1 MMVYQFL
8 LFHQHLRHL
17 YQGLVLLK
25 NKHKI
30 HLHRLQQ
37 SEVLYLQVQKRLL
50 LLLLHLMELK
60 QEQKFHIHQK
70 ILFDHKFHQHNHYLV
85 QLQQIHRR
93 HRLCD

>member
-1 MMVYQFL
+1 MVFL
-8 LFHQHLRHL
+8 LGLQFHMEN
-17 YQGLVLLK
+17 LLHRMQK
-25 NKHKI
+25 DKF

-70 ILFDHKFHQHNHYLV
+70 ILFDHNFHHHNHYLV